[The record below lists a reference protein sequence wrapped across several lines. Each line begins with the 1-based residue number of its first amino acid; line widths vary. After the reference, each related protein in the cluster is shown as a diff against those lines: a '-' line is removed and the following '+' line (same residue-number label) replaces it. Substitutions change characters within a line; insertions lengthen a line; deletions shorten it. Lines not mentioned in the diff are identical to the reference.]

1 MIQTGQSK
9 VEIQAY
15 QKGVGMLG
23 YGRDF
28 NKMYGQI
35 TPIYCRVVNFYD
47 TDTNRNFFYVNC
59 ELCFTTHGV
68 KREVIRRLLERNA
81 NGDYTDENIMITAQ
95 HTHSAP
101 GGFAHHPFYNFPVP
115 GFRPKIFNIVCQAI
129 QEAIYQSTQVRQD
142 SLLYFHSGEFEPEID
157 VAFNRSVRAYNR
169 NPEVT
174 KRSKRET
181 HLAVERKMDLL
192 RIDDL
197 HDTPVGQINWFGVHT
212 TSLGNRV
219 NKICSDNK
227 GYASAFF
234 EEDMGRSFQAIFA
247 QQIAGDVSPNFHGKG
262 KKDWHHKGPH
272 KDDIENAKF
281 NGRLQFYKA
290 KEIWEQAKNTT
301 PIQGNIDYIL
311 AYYDMSKVKV
321 SPEFAQ
327 GRTDAETDDACHGTA
342 FFHGTPVD
350 GPGMPQG
357 VKQFAEFLSICIKY
371 GELFMAYFKKEPIKS
386 MIRKKYKVQGHKNI
400 IFESGRGII
409 YGTRNI
415 KNFFIPGIFDGGIA
429 EMKKQHRHG
438 ALRELPW
445 TPHIVPLQIVSIGRL
460 AIASFPGEIT
470 TIAGQR
476 LRHMLLNELQP
487 KGIKHVII
495 STYANNYNGY
505 CVTTEEYQ
513 AQCYEG
519 GHTVYGQWTHGA
531 YMTRYRE
538 LAREFCK
545 EPSQRQIDRS
555 IQPHTFSEKEMALR
569 SYD

>member
-9 VEIQAY
+9 IEIKAY
-15 QKGVGMLG
+15 HQGVGMLG

-35 TPIYCRVVNFYD
+35 TPIYSRAVSFYD
-47 TDTNRNFFYVNC
+47 TDTQRYFFFVNC
-59 ELCFTTHGV
+59 ELCFITQGV
-68 KREVIRRLLERNA
+68 KREVIHRLLERNPD
-81 NGDYTDENIMITAQ
+81 GGYCEENIMITAQ
-95 HTHSAP
+95 HTHSSP
-101 GGFAHHPFYNFPVP
+101 GGYAHHPFYNFPVP
-115 GFRPKIFNIVCQAI
+115 GFRPKIFDAVCNAI
-129 QEAIYQSTQVRQD
+129 QEAIYQSSKQLSD
-142 SLLYFHSGEFEPEID
+142 SKLYFHSGEFEPDID
-157 VAFNRSVRAYNR
+157 VAFNRSIRAYNC
-169 NPEVT
+169 NEGVT
-174 KRSKRET
+174 KRTKEET

-192 RIDDL
+192 RIDDI
-197 HDTPVGQINWFGVHT
+197 HDTPKMQINWFGVHT
-212 TSLGNRV
+212 TSLGNRI
-219 NKICSDNK
+219 NKICGDNK
-227 GYASAFF
+227 GFASEFF
-234 EEDMGRSFQAIFA
+234 ENEAGQGFQAIFA
-247 QQIAGDVSPNFHGKG
+247 QQLAGDISPNFHGRG
-262 KKDWHHKGPH
+262 KKDWYRKGPH

-281 NGRLQFYKA
+281 NGRLQYYKA
-290 KEIWEQAKNTT
+290 REIWEQALSTT
-301 PIQGNIDYIL
+301 ALQGNIDHIL
-311 AYYDMSKVKV
+311 AFYDLSKVKV

-327 GRTDAETDDACHGTA
+327 GCEDAETDDACHGTA

-357 VKQFAEFLSICIKY
+357 VKQFAEFLSISIKHIELLLTHFK
-371 GELFMAYFKKEPIKS
+371 GEPYKS
-386 MIRKKYKVQGHKNI
+386 MIRKKYKVQGKKNI
-400 IFESGRGII
+400 IFEPGKGII

-415 KNFFIPGIFDGGIA
+415 KNFFIPGFLDGGIA
-429 EMKKQHRHG
+429 EMKKQHRNG